1 MQISDEQYQLAL
13 AVRAKHAGNSEP
25 AKLAAMVIEQY
36 RPATRATGAKHERLY
51 RLFRLMDE
59 DGYPRMAVYAT
70 LAEMFSLEIDSVRR
84 TITRYEQK
92 QESPPV
98 FHKID
103 RTEAA

>member
-51 RLFRLMDE
+51 RLFRLMDA
-59 DGYPRMAVYAT
+59 DGYPRMVIYAT
-70 LAEMFSLEIDSVRR
+70 LAEMFAMELDSVRR
-84 TITRYEQK
+84 TITRYEQRHDDI
-92 QESPPV
+92 PP